1 MKTSAPSLLPLLRTQ
16 TQGVLLAWLYL
27 HPEDRHSL
35 TDLARRL
42 GVSISTIHREADR
55 LVEAGLL
62 TDDHLGRSRLVRAR
76 TDTAVFRPLAELL
89 SVTYG
94 PIPVLTSL
102 LAGFPGVQR
111 AFVYGSWAARY
122 RGHAGEPPNDVDV
135 LVVGTP
141 DRDDL
146 YDVAAAASQQ
156 LGREVNIRQ
165 LTTAAWEDPEPD
177 GFVATVR
184 SRPIV
189 ELDIQENSQA

>member
-1 MKTSAPSLLPLLRTQ
+1 MSAPSLLPLLRTQ

-27 HPEDRHSL
+27 HPEERHSL

-42 GVSISTIHREADR
+42 GVSVSTIHREADR

-62 TDDHLGRSRLVRAR
+62 TDSHVGRSRLVQAR
-76 TDTAVFRPLAELL
+76 TDTAVFQPLADLL
-89 SVTYG
+89 AVTYG
-94 PIPVLTSL
+94 PIPVLTGL
-102 LAGFPGVQR
+102 LSGFPGVLR
-111 AFVYGSWAARY
+111 AYVYGSWAARY
-122 RGHAGEPPNDVDV
+122 QGHGGEPPNDVDV

-146 YDVAAAASQQ
+146 YDVAAAARQQ

-165 LTTAAWEDPEPD
+165 ISAEVWDDPEPA

-189 ELDIQENSQA
+189 ELDVRESAPA